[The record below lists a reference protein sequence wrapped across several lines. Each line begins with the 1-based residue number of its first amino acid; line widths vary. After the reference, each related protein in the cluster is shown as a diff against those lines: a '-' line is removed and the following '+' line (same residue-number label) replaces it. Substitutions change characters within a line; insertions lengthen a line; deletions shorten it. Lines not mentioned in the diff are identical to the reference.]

1 MLALELKFPGNCFV
15 SLLTLCYAMQVCSWC
30 IGTGASRI
38 LVLQVCIAI
47 LLCLVTV
54 ASSHWDRHSQDAI
67 WMLGFAKN
75 IVFLDTRRFRRAE
88 KLVRLRDGCGR
99 RRFAV
104 ECISNCARAVTE
116 VSTWFFVSCCGLLVC
131 FAFQCQQIAME
142 WLCQGSSLLRLRA
155 W

>member
-1 MLALELKFPGNCFV
+1 MALLRQTSNLNVKMCWKQSKFFGARKFRLADRLKTDASVVALPSDLSWTMLALELKFPGNCFV

-67 WMLGFAKN
+67 
-75 IVFLDTRRFRRAE
+75 
-88 KLVRLRDGCGR
+88 
-99 RRFAV
+99 
-104 ECISNCARAVTE
+104 
-116 VSTWFFVSCCGLLVC
+116 
-131 FAFQCQQIAME
+131 
-142 WLCQGSSLLRLRA
+142 
-155 W
+155 